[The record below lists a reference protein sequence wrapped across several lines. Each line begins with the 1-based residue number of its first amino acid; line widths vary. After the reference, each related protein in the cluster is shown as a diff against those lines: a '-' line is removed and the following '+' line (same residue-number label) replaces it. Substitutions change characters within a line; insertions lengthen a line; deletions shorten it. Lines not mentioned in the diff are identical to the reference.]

1 MIHID
6 FAAVGKDR
14 ASVMRQIDEL
24 SGDLELLVAFGG
36 IGRLKPR
43 GGAVAHQPDLAL
55 CEQALHPRALLLA
68 DGRLNTM
75 LVGGPQLDG
84 FEAGS
89 FEHADNRFHIEILQ
103 QVVRDGAQMKSGTA
117 ARSRRGQRR
126 EGGSG
131 RGCA

>member
-1 MIHID
+1 MRHT
-6 FAAVGKDR
+6 FGKSHRLNLDTDR

-103 QVVRDGAQMKSGTA
+103 QVAFQDEIRD
-117 ARSRRGQRR
+117 R
-126 EGGSG
+126 
-131 RGCA
+131 CP